1 MKLLI
6 IQVGKTADEYL
17 KEGIGI
23 YTKRIANYLE
33 LEVETVKPS
42 LKKDKLIAIQE
53 EEKSILSKIKQG
65 DFLVVLD
72 EKGEELGSRQLA
84 VKIQK
89 WMERGVGRIV
99 FIIGGAFG
107 ISPELK
113 KRTDFIFS
121 VSKLTFTH
129 QMVRLILVEQI
140 YRSMTILRNEGYH
153 HD

>member
-1 MKLLI
+1 M
-6 IQVGKTADEYL
+6 
-17 KEGIGI
+17 
-23 YTKRIANYLE
+23 
-33 LEVETVKPS
+33 
-42 LKKDKLIAIQE
+42 QE

>member
-1 MKLLI
+1 MKLII

-23 YTKRIANYLE
+23 YTKRIANYAE
-33 LEVETVKPS
+33 LDVETVKPS
-42 LKKDKLIAIQE
+42 LHKDKLKAMQE

-84 VKIQK
+84 AKIQK

-107 ISPELK
+107 ISPTLK

-129 QMVRLILVEQI
+129 QMVRLILAEQI
-140 YRSMTILRNEGYH
+140 YRSLTILRNEGYH

>member
-42 LKKDKLIAIQE
+42 LQKDKLKAMQE